1 MIYGKFD
8 IDLQSAEWLNVIV
21 NPSECALDGQIDV
34 SSINLTTYSN
44 ASSFSY
50 YPSIN
55 FYDNKIEFSNY
66 SITDVSSWIWTRPAI
81 EESVWE
87 YNLPEYTLNST
98 YKIHIGAI
106 FNNTRL
112 TLTPFEQWQSSPFL
126 TYVVDNSTGLIP
138 NYITINNENQTIE
151 IDLSKI
157 LMVKEVNLIFWAQLI
172 SFYLLESDLSL
183 LTTKNTIRIQHWR
196 Y

>member
-1 MIYGKFD
+1 MNNSKCTFD
-8 IDLQSAEWLNVIV
+8 AE
-21 NPSECALDGQIDV
+21 IDV
-34 SSINLTTYSN
+34 KIANLTTYFN
-44 ASSFSY
+44 ALSFSY
-50 YPSIN
+50 YPSFD
-55 FYDNKIEFSNY
+55 FYDNQLEFTNY
-66 SITDVSSWIWTRPAI
+66 SITDVIPWIWTRPAI

-183 LTTKNTIRIQHWR
+183 LTTKNTIRIQL
-196 Y
+196 